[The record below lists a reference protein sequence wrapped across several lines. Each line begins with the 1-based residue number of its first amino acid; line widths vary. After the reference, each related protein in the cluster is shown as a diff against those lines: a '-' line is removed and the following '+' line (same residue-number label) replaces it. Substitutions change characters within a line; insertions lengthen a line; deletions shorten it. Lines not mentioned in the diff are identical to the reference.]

1 MLCRFKPTSSM
12 LGALLLLAALSA
24 TTAAQRPAGGPP
36 GAQAQGPRQ
45 PQFPTDNAVIRA
57 IWTEGM
63 DNSQAARLAQTLT
76 DSVGPRLT
84 GTPGM
89 KAANDWAVSMFR
101 SWGIDARNEQYGT
114 WRAWRRGITHIDLI
128 APRVR
133 TLEGMILAWSPGTR
147 GAVEGRVMTVPTFR
161 SPAEF
166 QAWLPQ
172 TRGNFVLVTAA
183 QPSCRPT
190 DNWEEF
196 GAPGA
201 VESIQRQRA
210 DATAAYSARIAS
222 TGLGATA
229 QSPQAQAAAASREL
243 VTRLEA
249 AGAAGVI
256 QSNWSNG
263 WGVNKIF
270 NARTERMPVVDVSC
284 EDYGL
289 IFRLAENNQGPRVR
303 LQADAQ
309 FLGEQPVFNTIAEI
323 KGTEKPNEY
332 IVLSAHYDSWDG
344 ASGATDNATG
354 SVTMMEAAR
363 ILKKAYPNPKRT
375 IIVGLW
381 SGEEQGLNGSRAF
394 AADHPEIV
402 QGLQALFNQD
412 NGTGRVVNIGM
423 QGLVKAGEYFG
434 RWMTHLPTDIASNIS
449 LNIPGSPGGGGSDYA
464 SFICHGA
471 PAFSLSS
478 LSWDYGTYTWHTNRD
493 TYDKIVID
501 DLKNNAVLTAM
512 LTYLAAEEPE
522 LLPRDRRVLPMGR
535 NGQPGQWPQ
544 CQQPARSSG
553 ESNR

>member
-1 MLCRFKPTSSM
+1 MRTIPMLIGAAS
-12 LGALLLLAALSA
+12 ALLAIAPLSLD
-24 TTAAQRPAGGPP
+24 AQRPGGGPP
-36 GAQAQGPRQ
+36 GAQQGPRP
-45 PQFPTDNAVIRA
+45 PQFPTDDAVIRA
-57 IWTEGM
+57 IWAEGM
-63 DNSQAARLAQTLT
+63 DNSQAAKLAQTLT

-114 WRAWRRGITHIDLI
+114 WRTWRRGITHIDLV

-147 GAVEGRVMTVPTFR
+147 GRVEGRVMTVPSFR

-166 QAWLPQ
+166 TAWLPQ
-172 TRGNFVLVTAA
+172 TRGNFVLVSAA
-183 QPSCRPT
+183 QPSCRPME
-190 DNWEEF
+190 NWEEF
-196 GAPGA
+196 GTEESVA
-201 VESIQRQRA
+201 SIQQQRA
-210 DATAAYSARIAS
+210 EATRAYSARIAS
-222 TGLGATA
+222 TGLGASA
-229 QSPQAQAAAASREL
+229 QSPQAQAATASREL

-289 IFRLAENNQGPRVR
+289 IWRLAENDQGPRLR
-303 LQADAQ
+303 LEADAQ
-309 FLGEQPVFNTIAEI
+309 FMGEQPVFNTIAEI

-344 ASGATDNATG
+344 GSGATDNATG
-354 SVTMMEAAR
+354 SITMMEAAR
-363 ILKKAYPNPKRT
+363 ILKKVYPNPKRT
-375 IIVGLW
+375 IVVGLW

-423 QGLVKAGEYFG
+423 QGLTKAGEFFG
-434 RWMTHLPTDIASNIS
+434 RWMTHIPTDIARHIS

-464 SFICHGA
+464 SFVCYGA

-512 LTYLAAEEPE
+512 LTYLASEDPE
-522 LLPRDRRVLPMGR
+522 TIPRDRRVLPMGR
-535 NGQPGQWPQ
+535 NGQPGQWPE
-544 CQQPARSSG
+544 CQQPARSAA

>member
-1 MLCRFKPTSSM
+1 MICTPMLTRAA
-12 LGALLLLAALSA
+12 LALLAIVPLSID
-24 TTAAQRPAGGPP
+24 AQRPGGGPP
-36 GAQAQGPRQ
+36 GAQQQGPRQ
-45 PQFPTDNAVIRA
+45 PQFPTDDAVIRA

-76 DSVGPRLT
+76 DSIGPRLT

-101 SWGIDARNEQYGT
+101 SWGIEARNEQYGT
-114 WRAWRRGITHIDLI
+114 WRAWRRGTTHIDLI

-147 GAVEGRVMTVPTFR
+147 GAVEGRAMTVPAFR
-161 SPAEF
+161 APAEF

-172 TRGNFVLVTAA
+172 TRGNFVLVSAA
-183 QPSCRPT
+183 QPSCRPM

-201 VESIQRQRA
+201 VESIQRQRSE
-210 DATAAYSARIAS
+210 ATSAYNARITS
-222 TGLGATA
+222 TGLAAAA
-229 QSPQAQAAAASREL
+229 QPQQQAAAASREL

-289 IFRLAENNQGPRVR
+289 IFRLAENDQGPRIR

-323 KGTEKPNEY
+323 RGTEKPNEY

-363 ILKKAYPNPKRT
+363 ILKKVYPNPKRT

-394 AADHPEIV
+394 AADHAEIV

-423 QGLVKAGEYFG
+423 QGLTRAGEYFG
-434 RWMTHLPTDIASNIS
+434 RWMTHVPADIAGQIS

-464 SFICHGA
+464 SFVCHGA

-478 LSWDYGTYTWHTNRD
+478 LSWAYGTYTWHTNRD

-501 DLKNNAVLTAM
+501 DLKNTAVLTAM

-522 LLPRDRRVLPMGR
+522 LIPRDRRVMPTGR
-535 NGQPGQWPQ
+535 NGQQTQWPE